1 MSRFVCQFPA
11 PTSLRTAPH
20 FILAR
25 SPTTAHCLEGLDVRN
40 GSLYVWIPYKHTEQ
54 ALKFTCK
61 KEGRNAMKKN
71 FFLVLNDGV
80 FFWIFLNKTFNDD
93 KYLHVLVWWLLQML
107 VGKGVVKWVWNSIFS
122 PPVAAVLS
130 SVLELKMT

>member
-1 MSRFVCQFPA
+1 
-11 PTSLRTAPH
+11 
-20 FILAR
+20 
-25 SPTTAHCLEGLDVRN
+25 
-40 GSLYVWIPYKHTEQ
+40 
-54 ALKFTCK
+54 
-61 KEGRNAMKKN
+61 MKKN